1 MNVGHASFV
10 LVSGAGFVS
19 VRGYGM
25 HDATHKEWVAHRS
38 VGVFFS
44 LCSCFAQDAA
54 GVVEKSMD
62 QKIDEWF
69 GKVTAPFVNAVFS
82 TINVGG
88 YKALWVIFG
97 WRRRA

>member
-1 MNVGHASFV
+1 MC
-10 LVSGAGFVS
+10 AGMECLTQ
-19 VRGYGM
+19 RTRNGWL
-25 HDATHKEWVAHRS
+25 T
-38 VGVFFS
+38 GVMVFFFS

-88 YKALWVIFG
+88 YKALWVIFWLAAAG
-97 WRRRA
+97 VIVTIV